1 MRSEF
6 CRVILVDT
14 SYVLASNKVLYKLAR
29 VNPDKPIL
37 VVQFDSGYPGQAKF
51 VNW

>member
-1 MRSEF
+1 MKSEI

-14 SYVLASNKVLYKLAR
+14 SYFLASNKVHYKLTE

-37 VVQFDSGYPGQAKF
+37 AVHFDRG
-51 VNW
+51 